1 MVCPT
6 LDVVQSA
13 FEAYSKIDA
22 RAARFQ
28 APKPQTTGAIA
39 SQGSPDGLLIPVL
52 PRLVHDPRDRNC
64 RSSDDHGCDR
74 QHSQAAKHDCHG
86 K

>member
-13 FEAYSKIDA
+13 FEDYSKIDA

-39 SQGSPDGLLIPVL
+39 SQGSRMDY
-52 PRLVHDPRDRNC
+52 
-64 RSSDDHGCDR
+64 
-74 QHSQAAKHDCHG
+74 
-86 K
+86 